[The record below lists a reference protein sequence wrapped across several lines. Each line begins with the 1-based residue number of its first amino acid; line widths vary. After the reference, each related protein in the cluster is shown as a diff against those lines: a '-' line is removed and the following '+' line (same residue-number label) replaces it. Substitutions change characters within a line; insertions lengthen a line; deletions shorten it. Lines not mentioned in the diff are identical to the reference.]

1 MERMKAMLTKYNK
14 EILVLFLGMLANISL
29 SYLLNLIMEDTNFS
43 FSFSVLIIPV
53 WAVVFYVIRKFIMAI
68 QNERVSKVFRRRLR
82 YSLILAIVFGLSM
95 IAGYQLQVHG
105 YTLHGAMG
113 KIFILLMGIGI
124 GVCVLPI
131 FYGYFAWLD
140 KRKEG
145 KVLTESKDKPV
156 IKSFWISWGLI
167 FIMWIPAFLA
177 YYPAIMSY
185 DCHRQFQEAYTG
197 FFNTHHPLVHTFL
210 IRVFMLLG
218 KSMGSYEIGMAMFSI
233 SQMLI
238 LSVIFA
244 YACNWVGRLTHKKWA
259 VVCAVAFLGLLPIHH
274 VLVLCITKDI
284 LFTAFFLLLCLLL
297 LEFNQTDT
305 KVKKVLLFV
314 AILLVGILV
323 MLFRNNAIYAFA
335 VFAVLYIIWSKK
347 ERLVIAM
354 LCLAILLGGTISAG
368 AIQTALDA
376 GSGNEV
382 EMYSVFV
389 QQFARI
395 GLYQNDNLDIEE
407 YGLINRYVDSVYWS
421 MYNPHISDGIKNNV
435 GVSTFEDWKNDIP
448 TMLKDWITIGIKY
461 PNDFIDAFLELTR
474 GYWFLDDVSHAE
486 VLGYG
491 DDINWGL
498 LYTFNVSESDL
509 FEGVE
514 SKSFLPGLQKIY
526 QKIVNGNSY
535 YDWPIISMLF
545 KPAFYCWTLVLVMV
559 SLMYMKQNRKL
570 ILCLFPLTYLLTLLL
585 GPVVNFRY
593 VYPIMVVAPVLV
605 AWMFSNC
612 DWKIKDGK
620 KVAEK

>member
-1 MERMKAMLTKYNK
+1 MERIKTMLTKYNK
-14 EILVLFLGMLANISL
+14 EILVLFLGMFANISL
-29 SYLLNLIMEDTNFS
+29 SYLFNLIIEDTDFS

-53 WAVVFYVIRKFIMAI
+53 WAVVFYVIRKFVMTI
-68 QNERVSKVFRRRLR
+68 QNERGSKVFRRRLR
-82 YSLILAIVFGLSM
+82 YSLILAILFGLSM
-95 IAGYQLQVHG
+95 IAGYQLQVYG
-105 YTLHGAMG
+105 YTLHGIMG
-113 KIFILLMGIGI
+113 KVFILLMGIGV
-124 GVCVLPI
+124 GVGVLPI
-131 FYGYFAWLD
+131 FYGYFWWLD
-140 KRKEG
+140 KRREKKATVE
-145 KVLTESKDKPV
+145 LQDKPA

-167 FIMWIPAFLA
+167 FVMWIPAFLA
-177 YYPAIMSY
+177 YYPSIMSY
-185 DCHRQFQEAYTG
+185 DCHRQFQEAYMG
-197 FFNTHHPLVHTFL
+197 FYNTHHPLVHTFL
-210 IRVFMLLG
+210 IRVFMSLG
-218 KSMGSYEIGMAMFSI
+218 ESIGSYEVGMAMFSVF
-233 SQMLI
+233 QMLI

-244 YACNWVGRLTHKKWA
+244 YACNWIGRLTHKKWA
-259 VVCAVAFLGLLPIHH
+259 VACAIAFFGLLPIHQ
-274 VLVLCITKDI
+274 VLVLSITKDV
-284 LFTAFFLLLCLLL
+284 LFTGFFLLLCLLL
-297 LEFNQTDT
+297 LEFNQADT
-305 KVKKVLLFV
+305 KVKKILLLV
-314 AILLVGILV
+314 AMLLVGILV

-335 VFAVLYIIWSKK
+335 VFAVFYIIWSKK
-347 ERLVIAM
+347 ERLVIAL
-354 LCLAILLGGTISAG
+354 LCLAILFGGKFSAN

-376 GSGNEV
+376 GSGNKV

-407 YGLINRYVDSVYWS
+407 YGIINRYVDSVHWS
-421 MYNPHISDGIKNNV
+421 IYNPHISDGIKNNV
-435 GVSTFEDWKNDIP
+435 AETTFEDWKNDIP

-491 DDINWGL
+491 DDTEWGL
-498 LYTFNVSESDL
+498 LYTFNASKSDF

-514 SKSFLPGLQKIY
+514 SKSFLPGLQKMY

-535 YDWPIISMLF
+535 YEWPVISMLF
-545 KPAFYCWTLVLVMV
+545 KPAFYCWTLLLVMV
-559 SLMYMKQNRKL
+559 SLLYMKQNRKL
-570 ILCLFPLTYLLTLLL
+570 MLCLLPLMYLLTLLL